1 MAPYR
6 VHFLDPN
13 GYVVDAVQIDHATD
27 EAAIEEAHRVDIP
40 SIGAGFD
47 IWHQD
52 RLVHRHRR
60 NEYRIYFKNRYG
72 FFIGCDDFDAQDDDH
87 AMAIAR
93 TLRNVCSDICTSFE
107 LWQSARRVDTSGS
120 THAPRNID
128 EITAEVQNTVLE
140 REMAL
145 LDSEWVIAESAR
157 LLKQTQRLVESRRS
171 N

>member
-6 VHFLDPN
+6 VHFLDPD
-13 GYVVDAVQIDHATD
+13 GHVVDAVQIGHATD
-27 EAAIEEAHRVDIP
+27 EAAVEGAHRVYIP

-47 IWHQD
+47 IWHEQ
-52 RLVHRHRR
+52 RLVHRHRH
-60 NEYRIYFKNRYG
+60 NTYRIYFRNRHG

-87 AMAIAR
+87 AMAIAQ
-93 TLRNVCSDICTSFE
+93 TLRNACSDICTGFE

-120 THAPRNID
+120 THARRNAD
-128 EITAEVQNTVLE
+128 EITAQVQNTVIE

-145 LDSEWVIAESAR
+145 LNSEWVIAESGR

-171 N
+171 T

>member
-6 VHFLDPN
+6 IHFLDPA
-13 GYVVDAVQIDHATD
+13 GRVIDAVQIQHATD
-27 EAAIEEAHRVDIP
+27 EAAIEEAQRVDIP

-47 IWHQD
+47 IWLEQ

-60 NEYRIYFKNRYG
+60 NTYRIYFRNRHG
-72 FFIGCDDFDAQDDDH
+72 FIIGHDDFDAQDDDH

-120 THAPRNID
+120 THTPGSAD
-128 EITAEVQNTVLE
+128 EITARVQNTVLE

-145 LDSEWVIAESAR
+145 LDSEWVIADSSR
-157 LLKQTQRLVESRRS
+157 LLKQTRRLVESRRS
-171 N
+171 T

>member
-6 VHFLDPN
+6 VHFLDPA
-13 GYVVDAVQIDHATD
+13 GHVVDAVQIDHATD
-27 EAAIEEAHRVDIP
+27 EAAIEGTYCVYIP
-40 SIGAGFD
+40 STGAGFD
-47 IWHQD
+47 IWHEQ

-60 NEYRIYFKNRYG
+60 NMYRIYFRNRYG

-93 TLRNVCSDICTSFE
+93 TLRNASSDICTGFE

-120 THAPRNID
+120 THIPGNAD

-140 REMAL
+140 REVAL

-157 LLKQTQRLVESRRS
+157 LLKQTQRLVDRRS
-171 N
+171 T